1 MELFAIKYFTD
12 LIEIVPNLVWFR
24 PPPIHP
30 TNPLKLDHIPDQ
42 NDILLET
49 INDVFPDHNLPHI
62 KQHVI
67 QRKKNVKILKKHLKQ
82 YHPMP
87 LSLHGDPPSIIW
99 TTVVVSVIHLL
110 FEFFR

>member
-1 MELFAIKYFTD
+1 MESFVKKYFTD

-30 TNPLKLDHIPDQ
+30 TNSLKLDHIPDQ
-42 NDILLET
+42 NDSLLET
-49 INDVFPDHNLPHI
+49 INDVFPDHNLAHI
-62 KQHVI
+62 KQHLKH
-67 QRKKNVKILKKHLKQ
+67 RKKSLNVLKKHLKQ
-82 YHPMP
+82 HHLLP

-110 FEFFR
+110 FTFFR